1 MKEDLIKH
9 IESKHKAVTKD
20 GDRFFVWLTSIVVLL
35 SVLSCKEQKT
45 MEEQKL
51 YEGPT
56 LTMDSIS
63 TMMSDSAKVIVKL
76 KAAKQNNLQNGDQEW
91 PESIYLEYLDK
102 NGEVISTFRADY
114 VIYTEKE
121 RIYRAEGNVVVTNSE
136 NGDELNTEELFWDPN
151 KEEFYTERF
160 VTIKSG
166 DEVHTGEG
174 LRADQ
179 DFSFYKIM
187 KPEGTI
193 LIEVEEE

>member
-1 MKEDLIKH
+1 
-9 IESKHKAVTKD
+9 
-20 GDRFFVWLTSIVVLL
+20 
-35 SVLSCKEQKT
+35 

-193 LIEVEEE
+193 LIEEE

>member
-1 MKEDLIKH
+1 MKEDLINY
-9 IESKHKAVTKD
+9 IEKIRETVVTI
-20 GDRFFVWLTSIVVLL
+20 GDRFFVLLMAILATSTL
-35 SVLSCKEQKT
+35 LSCKQQKS

-51 YEGPT
+51 YDGPT

-63 TMMSDSAKVIVKL
+63 TKMSDSAKVIVKL
-76 KAAKQNNLQNGDQEW
+76 KAARQNNLQNGDQEW

-114 VIYTEKE
+114 VIYTSKD

-193 LIEVEEE
+193 LIEEE

>member
-193 LIEVEEE
+193 LIEEE